1 MENKSTEIKRKK
13 VEWLIN
19 HPIETQMEIISHH
32 MEICRLMIN
41 SIIEQEVC
49 DYTGE
54 RYSHKKPHDNRY
66 SRWGFGIAIPLGQS
80 GEC

>member
-1 MENKSTEIKRKK
+1 MEDKSKEIKRKK
-13 VEWLIN
+13 VEWLITQ
-19 HPIETQMEIISHH
+19 PIEIQMELISHH

-54 RYSHKKPHDNRY
+54 KYSHNKPHDNRY
-66 SRWGFGIAIPLGQS
+66 SRWGFGIAIPLG
-80 GEC
+80 